1 MQNIKYVD
9 LRFSKETKLTFIGL
23 FVLSILSF
31 FVRNSITLSPLFH
44 LSLAS
49 HMPLCFVQIAWIAQ
63 EKKSI
68 ILSPLRLACTR
79 PLYTSSVF
87 RILCSTIIYIR
98 ILSQPI
104 VTILYASITPKN
116 TLDTISRFSLTQQST
131 FSSRNNY
138 LKLLSRLP
146 LQFFFYRYK
155 NSIFSISFPGRHKHL
170 CLNTGTWSG
179 GWTGVGGS
187 TTVQLKPGR
196 GPVHQHTPTPGHAGK
211 TQKSCIW
218 Y

>member
-9 LRFSKETKLTFIGL
+9 LRFSKETKLTFFGL

-31 FVRNSITLSPLFH
+31 IVRNSITLSSPLFH

-79 PLYTSSVF
+79 PLYTSSVI

-138 LKLLSRLP
+138 LQLLSRLP
-146 LQFFFYRYK
+146 LTFFLLPVQEFH
-155 NSIFSISFPGRHKHL
+155 IFHKFPRPTQTPVFEHRHMIRR
-170 CLNTGTWSG
+170 
-179 GWTGVGGS
+179 VGGGGAAA
-187 TTVQLKPGR
+187 TVQLKPGR

-218 Y
+218 